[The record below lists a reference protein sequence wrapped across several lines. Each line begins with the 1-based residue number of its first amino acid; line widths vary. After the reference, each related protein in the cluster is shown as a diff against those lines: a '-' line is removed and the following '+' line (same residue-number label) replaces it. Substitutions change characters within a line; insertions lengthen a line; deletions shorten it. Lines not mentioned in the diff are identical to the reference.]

1 MLIDYESIII
11 LNESVCSDFIDGNIK
26 FEIFQNT
33 TPVAPKPNC
42 FIQNLSVIQYINP
55 MLGEEDGKLK
65 FSVAYKKNELSS
77 LKYAAVV
84 FNKNISCTAEI
95 RIKNEIATSQKT
107 EFRIMKLVPL
117 PESEKL
123 ELSFIPQTNDQ
134 NDILQQIR
142 LLSENNITDNK
153 EISELEQKLADEKS
167 KSQKLCSQKLIL
179 NEKLASIKSEI
190 ENILSAKKELEDL
203 QNRREAV
210 RRNLDETSEN
220 IENAAQLSQQ
230 LSCYNDILIYYKDDE
245 GYQTV
250 SDRLNEIKKEI
261 STIEQHISLFV
272 QKRSD
277 KINQITD
284 QLNI

>member
-179 NEKLASIKSEI
+179 NEKLASIKAEV
-190 ENILSAKKELEDL
+190 ENILSAQKELEDL